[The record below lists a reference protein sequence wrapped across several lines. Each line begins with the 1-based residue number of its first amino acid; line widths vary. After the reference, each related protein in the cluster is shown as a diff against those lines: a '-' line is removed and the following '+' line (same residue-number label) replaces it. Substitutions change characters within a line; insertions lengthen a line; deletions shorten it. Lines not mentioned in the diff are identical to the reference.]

1 MKKKYKIKWK
11 NVILAALCLIL
22 FLYLIIS
29 LLISLFSGSNKDVDI
44 YKIADFSG
52 NKTLQ
57 IINSED
63 RSNSI
68 EVKDYSFYGESLD
81 LYFSNYSL
89 SMPKN
94 DTLNGKTV
102 VLKDLID
109 DKNIITFENLT
120 NEIDNQIKLD
130 ELKDGFYSIYLQNG
144 EVLSRL
150 FYSSVLSYDNV
161 FYTVRRDG
169 QIKKIELIADKSLFD
184 YQKKKETV
192 NVLDNNYLYLKVS
205 TVAADQSSQYDIAI
219 STAPALVYEG
229 VSLTGVEDNGIV
241 ESEQLYQL
249 ALDIKAQLESKGLK
263 VLLIKD
269 THDQDIAFYGNGG
282 VLNKAYS
289 SKAKLFIHLDMDEY
303 GDKAVL
309 YSSKSSSQLA
319 SAIFTGLLNDC
330 NIYENDQY
338 LLASSLTEDG
348 NNDAQF
354 EIREAGGKLLAAAT
368 YSENSQNNKS
378 FAYDNRYGMNAID
391 VILTNINEA
400 DDVANFL
407 NNKDK
412 IVTSIVSGICSYL
425 NIK

>member
-68 EVKDYSFYGESLD
+68 EVKDYGFYGESLD

-89 SMPKN
+89 AMSKN

-241 ESEQLYQL
+241 ESEQLYQM

-338 LLASSLTEDG
+338 LLA
-348 NNDAQF
+348 
-354 EIREAGGKLLAAAT
+354 
-368 YSENSQNNKS
+368 
-378 FAYDNRYGMNAID
+378 
-391 VILTNINEA
+391 V
-400 DDVANFL
+400 
-407 NNKDK
+407 
-412 IVTSIVSGICSYL
+412 
-425 NIK
+425 